1 MGKVKRRFRAVGNL
15 FLVFSIAKK
24 GVESMGWQDG
34 MRSAESSAAAPPV
47 EEGKEYDVKIT
58 DMGRDGDGIA
68 RIQGFV
74 IFVPGTQFGDELK
87 IKVISVKRRVAFA
100 DKAQ

>member
-1 MGKVKRRFRAVGNL
+1 
-15 FLVFSIAKK
+15 
-24 GVESMGWQDG
+24 MGWQDG

-47 EEGKEYDVKIT
+47 EEGKVYDVKIT

-74 IFVPGTQFGDELK
+74 IFVPGTQLGDELK

-100 DKAQ
+100 EKAQ